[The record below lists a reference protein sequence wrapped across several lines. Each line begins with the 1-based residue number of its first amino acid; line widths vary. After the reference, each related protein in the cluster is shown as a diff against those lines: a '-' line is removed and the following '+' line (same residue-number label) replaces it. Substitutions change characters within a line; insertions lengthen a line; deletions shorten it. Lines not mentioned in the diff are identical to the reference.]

1 LKPGDTIGDWI
12 VVRTL
17 GKGGMG
23 TVFLGHDHSDESDL
37 AALKIFPAWNADDDG
52 FKRFRREC
60 DVLGRLRHRGIVP
73 LKDGTVAFGRDPA
86 TGIPWLAMEYVD
98 GPSLEARLDHGPLP
112 AGYAASAFDTLADA
126 MDYAHAQGVF
136 HRDVKPANI
145 VLGADGVR
153 LVDFGIALADEK
165 TRLTAV
171 GTFAGTLA
179 YMAPEVVVDDR
190 TTPDPVLGDIYAM
203 AVVLY
208 ESLTATRAFST
219 PPGLAERDRQVRILK
234 MKMNTAFLDPGEGVP
249 APLREL
255 VKRATAARPDER
267 VQTWAEFRSWLQQ
280 VPFGHDIPVVVDMS
294 ASINTSSDME
304 EYPENVTGYRRRVA
318 RPERGLRLG
327 RRPNYPAGPTT
338 DSGVVLPSVA
348 AAPAPVAPVAV
359 APVVVAPVVAP
370 APIPAPPG
378 APAPLPPPAAA
389 AEVPR
394 SFMAYDDL
402 DSGFHD
408 LPAQDDQTEATS
420 ADGPLSA
427 APAPVRPAPPPAR
440 APVVPPPA
448 PPPPFA
454 AASPASPASP
464 VTPSAP
470 PSAAPRAA
478 ASVEAAPPLAA
489 RPGAFPQSP
498 RWEDMPTVQGAPLP
512 DLDFADDPEPPPASP
527 PVEAANRP
535 VITRGAAPAKPAQ
548 APAPKPVAA
557 PVVTAPKPAPPP
569 VAVAVANPPAPPK
582 KDEEDRKMGLLL
594 PLLGLLVVGMLL
606 VGVGGL
612 YLSGA
617 FGGSD
622 RGVTIAGNTASAP
635 GGGTPGG
642 SAKPGDVGA
651 SGGGASGGGASGG
664 GAGASGGAAGGAEAE
679 DDGLAWHDTGL
690 KQERVAWRA
699 GGAAAGVQGD
709 PARGAATARGEKA
722 GGGAPAAGGDRTR
735 SSEIKVF
742 FTSAGDAPADVYL
755 NGRRRGT
762 TPLALQLE
770 PMEYELEFAA
780 KDARSGRTIEVKT
793 YGANEFRFDA
803 VKRKINAVQR

>member
-1 LKPGDTIGDWI
+1 MKPGDTIGDWI

-23 TVFLGHDHSDESDL
+23 TVFLGHHHSDESDL

-73 LKDGTVAFGRDPA
+73 LKDGAVAFGRDPA

-267 VQTWAEFRSWLQQ
+267 VQTWGEFRSWLQQ
-280 VPFGHDIPVVVDMS
+280 IPFGHDIPVVVDMS
-294 ASINTSSDME
+294 ASISTSSDME

-327 RRPNYPAGPTT
+327 RRPNYPAGPPT
-338 DSGVVLPSVA
+338 DSGAVLPAVA
-348 AAPAPVAPVAV
+348 AAAIAPPPAAPAAPVTPAPVPPAPVAA
-359 APVVVAPVVAP
+359 
-370 APIPAPPG
+370 
-378 APAPLPPPAAA
+378 PPPAAA
-389 AEVPR
+389 SLSEVPH
-394 SFMAYDDL
+394 SFVAYDDL

-408 LPAQDDQTEATS
+408 LPAQDDHTEATS
-420 ADGPLSA
+420 AEGPLVTSP
-427 APAPVRPAPPPAR
+427 APAPVRPVSPAVAP
-440 APVVPPPA
+440 PPPA
-448 PPPPFA
+448 PPFSAVPA
-454 AASPASPASP
+454 AAVASRPAE
-464 VTPSAP
+464 
-470 PSAAPRAA
+470 
-478 ASVEAAPPLAA
+478 VEPAPPLAA
-489 RPGAFPQSP
+489 RAGAFPASP

-512 DLDFADDPEPPPASP
+512 DLDFADDEKAPVPERPT
-527 PVEAANRP
+527 ETINRP
-535 VITRGAAPAKPAQ
+535 VITRAATPPKPAPTPPAPAR
-548 APAPKPVAA
+548 PAPA
-557 PVVTAPKPAPPP
+557 PVVTAPKPAPAP
-569 VAVAVANPPAPPK
+569 VAAAVANTPPPPV
-582 KDEEDRKMGLLL
+582 KDDDDRGMGWLI
-594 PLLGLLVVGMLL
+594 PVLGLFVAATLL
-606 VGVGGL
+606 VMVGGGL
-612 YLSGA
+612 YF
-617 FGGSD
+617 FGGLGRSGEP
-622 RGVTIAGNTASAP
+622 GVSGPGIAGVP
-635 GGGTPGG
+635 
-642 SAKPGDVGA
+642 AKPGA
-651 SGGGASGGGASGG
+651 SEAVAGGG
-664 GAGASGGAAGGAEAE
+664 GAGGSAGSAGAAGGGGGGPAGAGAAGDGAAADGSKGGAEAD
-679 DDGLAWHDTGL
+679 DDGSAWHDTGL

-699 GGAAAGVQGD
+699 GGGAAAVASGD
-709 PARGAATARGEKA
+709 PARGGPTARGEKA
-722 GGGAPAAGGDRTR
+722 GGGGAPAAGGDRTR

-742 FTSAGDAPADVYL
+742 FTSAGDVPADVYL

-803 VKRKINAVQR
+803 VKRKINTVQR